1 MENKETINS
10 ETIEENVQSETTTT
24 EAEQETL
31 QEEAAEVQESEK
43 ESVETGNES
52 AQTNETLID
61 YTESLTM
68 IYSEIQSLNYLLSV
82 VVFLELFIWVEDK
95 VKHIVRSMSNKWKN

>member
-10 ETIEENVQSETTTT
+10 EMIEENVQSETTTT

-31 QEEAAEVQESEK
+31 QEETEEAQESET
-43 ESVETGNES
+43 VADETGIES
-52 AQTNETLID
+52 AQTSETLID

-68 IYSEIQSLNYLLSV
+68 IYTEIQSLNYFLSV
-82 VVFLELFIWVEDK
+82 VVFLELFVWVENK
-95 VKHIVRSMSNKWKN
+95 VKHIVRSMSNKWKK

>member
-10 ETIEENVQSETTTT
+10 EMIEENVQSETTIT

-31 QEEAAEVQESEK
+31 QEETAVVQESET
-43 ESVETGNES
+43 ESVETGIES

-95 VKHIVRSMSNKWKN
+95 VKHIVRSMSNKWKK